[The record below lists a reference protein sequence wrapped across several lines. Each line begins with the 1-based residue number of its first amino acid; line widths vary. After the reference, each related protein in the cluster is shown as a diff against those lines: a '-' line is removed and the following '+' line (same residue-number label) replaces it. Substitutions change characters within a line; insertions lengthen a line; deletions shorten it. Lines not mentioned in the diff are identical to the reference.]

1 MKRLTALVLCILLA
15 GCSGDE
21 SVDRVVGELTS
32 DRVELVAD
40 SNEPIVGILIAE
52 GARVETGEVL
62 VVQDPTRAAA
72 RLAEAEA
79 GLMHARGRLDEL
91 LRGPRDEQIE
101 AARANFDAAE
111 QDRVFLAAEFERIRE
126 IAARDLASPEALDR
140 ARRDLETANATLEL
154 RRAELAERL
163 AGTTVEELT
172 QAEAVVAEASARVRS
187 ARIDVE
193 RLELR
198 APVAGVAGRRLFEV
212 GERPAAGQPVMVLL
226 AGEQPH
232 ARVYV
237 PERLRVRVTPGRKAA
252 LYIDGRDEP
261 VSGTVRWVSS
271 EAAFTPY
278 QALTE
283 RDRGRLS
290 YEAKIDIDGLAERL
304 PDGVPL
310 EAEFDFAESARP

>member
-1 MKRLTALVLCILLA
+1 MKKLAATGLCMLLA
-15 GCSGDE
+15 GCSTGE
-21 SVDRVVGELTS
+21 SGDRVVGELAS
-32 DRVELVAD
+32 DRVELVAE
-40 SNEPIVGILIAE
+40 SNEPITEIRVAE
-52 GARVETGEVL
+52 GARVEAGEVL

-79 GLMHARGRLDEL
+79 GLMHARGRLEEL

-172 QAEAVVAEASARVRS
+172 QAEAVVAEHAARVQV
-187 ARIDVE
+187 AEIDLE

-198 APVAGVAGRRLFEV
+198 APVAGVADSRLFEV
-212 GERPAAGQPVMVLL
+212 GERPAAGQPVMILL
-226 AGEQPH
+226 SGAQPH

-237 PERLRVRVTPGRKAA
+237 PERLRVHVAPGRKAA
-252 LYIDGRDEP
+252 LYIDGLDAP
-261 VSGTVRWVSS
+261 VSGTVRWVSN

-278 QALTE
+278 EALTE

-290 YEAKIDIDGLAERL
+290 YEAKIDIDDRTRRL

-310 EAEFDFAESARP
+310 EAEFDFAGPSQ

>member
-1 MKRLTALVLCILLA
+1 MKRIVTAGLCVLVA
-15 GCSGDE
+15 GCSSGE
-21 SVDRVVGELTS
+21 SDDRVVGELAS
-32 DRVELVAD
+32 DRVELVAE
-40 SNEPIVGILIAE
+40 SNEPITEIRIAE
-52 GARVETGEVL
+52 GAEVNAGEVL
-62 VVQDPTRAAA
+62 VVQDSTRAVA

-91 LRGPRDEQIE
+91 LRGPRDERIE

-111 QDRVFLAAEFERIRE
+111 KDRVFLAAEFERIRE

-140 ARRDLETANATLEL
+140 ARRDLETADATLEL

-172 QAEAVVAEASARVRS
+172 QAEAVVAEAAARVRS
-187 ARIDVE
+187 AEIDVE

-198 APVAGVAGRRLFEV
+198 APVAGVADSRLFEV
-212 GERPAAGQPVMVLL
+212 GERPAAGQPVLILL
-226 AGEQPH
+226 AGNQPH

-237 PERLRVRVTPGRKAA
+237 PERLRVRVTPGGKATV
-252 LYIDGRDEP
+252 YVDGLDEP
-261 VSGTVRWVSS
+261 VMGTVRWVSS

-278 QALTE
+278 EALTE
-283 RDRGRLS
+283 RDRGRLT
-290 YEAKIDIDGLAERL
+290 YEAKIDIDDRLERL

-310 EAEFDFAESARP
+310 EAEFDLTEPIRQ